1 MSCRVA
7 LIAVL
12 WAVLWAA
19 LWAAVW
25 IVASDHPKSV
35 LSKTFLPKTFLP
47 KTVGAFRCLA
57 EGLLARTPRPGAA

>member
-12 WAVLWAA
+12 WAVLWIMAG
-19 LWAAVW
+19 
-25 IVASDHPKSV
+25 DDPKSFRPQAV
-35 LSKTFLPKTFLP
+35 LP

-57 EGLLARTPRPGAA
+57 EGLLAQPPRPGPA